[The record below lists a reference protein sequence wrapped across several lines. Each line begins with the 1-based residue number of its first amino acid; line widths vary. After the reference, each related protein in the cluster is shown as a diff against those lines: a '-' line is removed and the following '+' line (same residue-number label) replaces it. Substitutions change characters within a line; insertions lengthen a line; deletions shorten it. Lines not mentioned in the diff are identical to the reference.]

1 MHRLIWFIEVSFH
14 WHKQRNTMQ
23 DCLTI
28 KSVISLIALSNAHK
42 VVYGTFSIE
51 NQQEDGIFQLKYQ
64 QNISS

>member
-1 MHRLIWFIEVSFH
+1 
-14 WHKQRNTMQ
+14 MQ